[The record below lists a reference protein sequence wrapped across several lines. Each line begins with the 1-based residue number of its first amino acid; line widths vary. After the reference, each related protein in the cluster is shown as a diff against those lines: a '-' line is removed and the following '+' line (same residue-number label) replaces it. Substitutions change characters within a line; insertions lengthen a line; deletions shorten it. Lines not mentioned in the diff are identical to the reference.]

1 MTKSYAQIKAEIA
14 RLEKEA
20 AAIRAVE
27 TTKVVAHIRESI
39 ATFGLS
45 VEQLFG
51 QGAKALQAATSKVM
65 VGSGKAQRKGAGIAK
80 YRDPKTGKTWTG
92 FGKAPGW
99 IAKVRNRDKFLI
111 EQPGVVAV
119 PSVKE
124 ATAPE
129 ATQVARKARAVP
141 TPARK
146 AIRTRRGAAAAVKV
160 TAVQAPTKKTA
171 SKKASAK
178 KGVQSKKSVPSATTA
193 SAPKSASLSSA
204 AAKTAKKVIS
214 KAVSPQPATKRN
226 SRIKTAVESAV
237 ASAAPE
243 GAETAVSAS

>member
-1 MTKSYAQIKAEIA
+1 MTKSYAQIKAEIT

-20 AAIRAVE
+20 AAIRATE
-27 TTKVVAHIRESI
+27 TAKVVAHIRESI

-51 QGAKALQAATSKVM
+51 QGAKALKAATGKVIG
-65 VGSGKAQRKGAGIAK
+65 GSGKAQRKGAGIAK

-99 IAKVRNRDKFLI
+99 IAKARNRDKFLI

-124 ATAPE
+124 ATGPE
-129 ATQVARKARAVP
+129 AKQVARKARAVP
-141 TPARK
+141 TPAK
-146 AIRTRRGAAAAVKV
+146 KSSRTKRVAAAAVKV
-160 TAVQAPTKKTA
+160 TAVQVPAKKTA
-171 SKKASAK
+171 FKKASAK
-178 KGVQSKKSVPSATTA
+178 KGVPPRKSVPSATAA
-193 SAPKSASLSSA
+193 SASKGASVSNTA
-204 AAKTAKKVIS
+204 TKTAKKVVS
-214 KAVSPQPATKRN
+214 KAVKPQPAIKRR
-226 SRIKTAVESAV
+226 SRIKTAVESV
-237 ASAAPE
+237 VGSAAPE